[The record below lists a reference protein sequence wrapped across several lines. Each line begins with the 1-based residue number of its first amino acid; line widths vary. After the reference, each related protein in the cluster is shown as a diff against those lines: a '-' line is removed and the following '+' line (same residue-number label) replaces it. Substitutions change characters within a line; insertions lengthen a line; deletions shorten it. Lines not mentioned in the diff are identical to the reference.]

1 MRARSARLAVA
12 LGHAAVVAVALT
24 LVLSVGTATAR
35 AEPAPRP
42 HRVSLGSWLLLAGSQ
57 PTLGLELTLAH
68 RLPTPDRLPVW
79 ISWGGAIG
87 AVDPV
92 CDSFNC
98 DAAESRLFAGAGLR
112 RCTGAV
118 ASARGWLC
126 GVASLELGGARQVR
140 GDRVKDRMTALL
152 RAHAELGGRVRL
164 RIGPRLELPPPPS
177 VGDFCMASFCGAG
190 VGVDLGLV
198 VEL

>member
-12 LGHAAVVAVALT
+12 LAPAVAVVIT
-24 LVLSVGTATAR
+24 LVLSVGAATAT
-35 AEPAPRP
+35 AEPAPRQ

-57 PTLGLELTLAH
+57 PTIGLELTFAH
-68 RLPTPDRLPVW
+68 RLPTPDRLPGWV
-79 ISWGGAIG
+79 SWGVALG

-92 CDSFNC
+92 CDSVNC
-98 DAAESRLFAGAGLR
+98 DASETRLFAGAGIR

-140 GDRVKDRMTALL
+140 GDRVRDRMTALV
-152 RAHAELGGRVRL
+152 RAYAELGGRVRL